1 MIQSLKPTNQTGK
14 ENDMENSNSILEV
27 SVATKAMAFA
37 AAHGAAV
44 LRVHDVKESC
54 DAARVVDIL
63 LAHEQDMK
71 ECRKS

>member
-37 AAHGAAV
+37 AALITTAFITTST
-44 LRVHDVKESC
+44 L
-54 DAARVVDIL
+54 VVFTGSAL
-63 LAHEQDMK
+63 LGV
-71 ECRKS
+71 